1 MAREQRRLA
10 AILFVDVVGSSRLMG
25 RDESGTVARL
35 LEHLNQRLGPAAARC
50 RRRVIRLTGD
60 GGLVEFGSAVDA
72 LRAAI
77 EFQQAMIEANRGQP
91 QEEAIVFRTGL
102 HLGDVIVKDD
112 DIYGDDVNVAARL
125 EAEAPPG
132 GSVVSRAV
140 RDAVQG
146 RLNATLHPLGDLT
159 LKNIV
164 RPIRA
169 FRVEWSAEDWPATD
183 SGAGP
188 ASGALAASTVDA
200 RPARPD
206 KASIAVLPFK
216 NMTGDPEQD
225 YFVDGLV
232 EDITTALSRISW
244 LFVVACSSSFAYK
257 GRAADPRSVGRELG
271 VRYVLVGSIR
281 KASARLRI
289 SGEVVDVMTGG
300 PIWADRFEGALEDV
314 FDLQDNITSSVIPAI
329 APKVLHVEIA
339 RAQAKPTS
347 SLTAYD
353 LYLRAVALVFEQ
365 KLEAHRQAL
374 PLLYKA
380 IEVDPNFSSAHGLIA
395 TCHLSLVL
403 QHLVPIGDE
412 RARGLKAAR
421 RAIETGHDNPDALA
435 RAGLCIAVLGERPQE
450 GLQHLERALTLNPN
464 SLMILRSAGFVY
476 NLVGDHAKALALYE
490 RSLRFGS
497 LDADAWGSYQGIAL
511 VHFFA
516 GRFGEAV
523 RWIDKAF
530 AERPDQGPLWAIKI
544 AAMAA
549 ANEPRDKLQEFIRG
563 WLGTRTPPPISAV
576 RKNML
581 AFRQVDVESFVA
593 ALRKAGLP
601 E

>member
-1 MAREQRRLA
+1 MAREQRKLA
-10 AILFVDVVGSSRLMG
+10 AILFADVVGSSRLMG

-35 LEHLNQRLGPAAARC
+35 LDHLNRRLAPAAARC
-50 RRRVIRLTGD
+50 GGRVVKLTGD

-77 EFQQAMIEANRGQP
+77 EFQQAMVEANRGQP

-102 HLGDVIVKDD
+102 HLGDVIVTDD

-132 GSVVSRAV
+132 GIVVSRAV

-146 RLNATLHPLGDLT
+146 RLKATLHPLGDLA

-164 RPIRA
+164 RPVRA
-169 FRVEWSAEDWPATD
+169 FRVEWSAEDWPASD
-183 SGAGP
+183 MVAEPPSGASD
-188 ASGALAASTVDA
+188 ASLVDA
-200 RPARPD
+200 RSARPD
-206 KASIAVLPFK
+206 KASIAILPFK

-232 EDITTALSRISW
+232 EDITSALSKLPW
-244 LFVVACSSSFAYK
+244 LFVVACGSSFAYK
-257 GRAADPRSVGRELG
+257 GRTVDARKAGRELG

-281 KASARLRI
+281 KASNRLRI
-289 SGEVVDVMTGG
+289 SGEVVDVTTGG
-300 PIWADRFEGALEDV
+300 PIWADRYEGALEDV

-329 APKVLHVEIA
+329 APKVLRIEIA

-353 LYLRAVALVFEQ
+353 LYLRAFPLLFENQ
-365 KLEAHRQAL
+365 PEANSQAL
-374 PLLYKA
+374 TLLYKA
-380 IEVDPNFSSAHGLIA
+380 IEFDPNFSSAHGLIA
-395 TCHLSLVL
+395 NCHMNLVL
-403 QHLVPIGDE
+403 LHLMPIGDQ
-412 RARGLKAAR
+412 RARGLEAAR

-435 RAGLCIAVLGERPQE
+435 RAGLCIAVLGERPRE
-450 GLQHLERALTLNPN
+450 GLQHLERALALNPN
-464 SLMILRSAGFVY
+464 NLMISRYAGLVH
-476 NLVGDHAKALALYE
+476 NLLGDHAKALALYE
-490 RSLRFGS
+490 RTVRFGS
-497 LDADAWGSYQGIAL
+497 LNPDAWESYFGIAL

-516 GRFGEAV
+516 GRFGESL

-530 AERPDQGPLWAIKI
+530 AERPKYAPVGIAKI

-549 ANEPRDKLQEFIRG
+549 TDEPRDRIQAFIRE
-563 WLGTRTPPPISAV
+563 WLGTQSPPPMSAV
-576 RKNML
+576 REKL
-581 AFRQVDVESFVA
+581 SAFRPVDVELFVS